1 VRVKENWQYFISRH
15 DLLLMQMN
23 RMIQNPAEN
32 CEEMKQGQNDRGRRQ
47 GGGQLHPMTSV
58 DRTLSLF

>member
-1 VRVKENWQYFISRH
+1 
-15 DLLLMQMN
+15 MQMI
-23 RMIQNPAEN
+23 RMTQDPAEN
-32 CEEMKQGQNDRGRRQ
+32 CEEMKQGQDYRRGRQ